1 MDIEPQTN
9 LFFDVDGL
17 KSFIIQDNE
26 KVIEKILFGTEQ
38 LTKTDNKTTLVNA
51 KFLLNA

>member
-1 MDIEPQTN
+1 MDIEPQTD
-9 LFFDVDGL
+9 LFSDVDDL

-26 KVIEKILFGTEQ
+26 KVIEKILFGIEQ
-38 LTKTDNKTTLVNA
+38 LTKTDNKTTLVTA

>member
-1 MDIEPQTN
+1 MDIESQAD

-26 KVIEKILFGTEQ
+26 NVIEKILFGTEQ